1 MKSAK
6 LLILTFIAPAALCLA
21 QDQTAQPASSAA
33 APVGTPAVQASAPA
47 GDATPP
53 PLASGAAASNY
64 IIGASD
70 TLNVTVWKD
79 PTFSGPVLV
88 RPDGM
93 ISIPLLGDIPAAGST
108 PIQLREVIAAK
119 LRKYIQD
126 PQVSVVLTQV
136 NSKKIYLLGEINKKG
151 PVEMTPGMT
160 LLEAVSSGGGLTDY
174 AKTKKIYIL
183 RDDNGKHL
191 RIPVNYKDAL
201 KGNSALNLALQP
213 GDTIVVP

>member
-1 MKSAK
+1 
-6 LLILTFIAPAALCLA
+6 LTFLAPATLCLALAQAEAQNQPAPAPPAGQGPVTAAPASDAPAA
-21 QDQTAQPASSAA
+21 
-33 APVGTPAVQASAPA
+33 PV
-47 GDATPP
+47 PP
-53 PLASGAAASNY
+53 PLASGAAADSY

-70 TLNVTVWKD
+70 VLNVTVWKD

-108 PIQLREVIAAK
+108 TLQLKEVIAAK
-119 LRKYIQD
+119 LRKYLQD
-126 PQVSVVLTQV
+126 PQVSVILTNV

-151 PVEMTPGMT
+151 PVDMTPGMT
-160 LLEAVSSGGGLTDY
+160 LLEAVSSGGGLTEY

-183 RDDNGKHL
+183 RDENGKHEK
-191 RIPVNYKDAL
+191 IPVDYKDAL
-201 KGNSALNLALQP
+201 KGNSALNVALRP

>member
-1 MKSAK
+1 VTAAPASD
-6 LLILTFIAPAALCLA
+6 APAA
-21 QDQTAQPASSAA
+21 PA
-33 APVGTPAVQASAPA
+33 
-47 GDATPP
+47 PP
-53 PLASGAAASNY
+53 PLASGAAADSY

-70 TLNVTVWKD
+70 VLNVTVWKD

-108 PIQLREVIAAK
+108 TLQLKEVIAAK
-119 LRKYIQD
+119 LRKYLQD
-126 PQVSVVLTQV
+126 PQVSVILTNV

-151 PVEMTPGMT
+151 PVDMTPGMT
-160 LLEAVSSGGGLTDY
+160 LLEAVSSGGGLTEY

-183 RDDNGKHL
+183 RDENGKHEK
-191 RIPVNYKDAL
+191 IPVDYKDAL
-201 KGNSALNLALQP
+201 KGNSALNVALRP

>member
-6 LLILTFIAPAALCLA
+6 LLLLTFMAPAALCLA
-21 QDQTAQPASSAA
+21 QNQPAS
-33 APVGTPAVQASAPA
+33 APSGMAQAPA
-47 GDATPP
+47 ATAPTPDAALPAPP
-53 PLASGAAASNY
+53 PLAAGVAANNY

-70 TLNVTVWKD
+70 VLMVTVWKD
-79 PTFSGPVLV
+79 PTFSGSVLV

-93 ISIPLLGDIPAAGST
+93 ISIPLLGDIQAAGST
-108 PIQLREVIAAK
+108 PIQLKDVIAAK

-126 PQVSVVLTQV
+126 PQVSVILTQV
-136 NSKKIYLLGEINKKG
+136 NSKKIYLIGEINKKG

-160 LLEAVSSGGGLTDY
+160 LLEAISSGGGLTDY
-174 AKTKKIYIL
+174 AKTKKMYIL
-183 RDDNGKHL
+183 RDENGNHQ

-201 KGNSALNLALQP
+201 KGNSALNVALHP

>member
-1 MKSAK
+1 MRSFK
-6 LLILTFIAPAALCLA
+6 LLLLTFLAPATLCLA
-21 QDQTAQPASSAA
+21 LARAEAQNQPAPAGQTPAAPASDTPA
-33 APVGTPAVQASAPA
+33 APV
-47 GDATPP
+47 PP
-53 PLASGAAASNY
+53 PLASGAAADSY

-70 TLNVTVWKD
+70 VLNVTVWKG

-108 PIQLREVIAAK
+108 TLQLKEVIAAK
-119 LRKYIQD
+119 LRKYLQD
-126 PQVSVVLTQV
+126 PQVSVILTNV

-151 PVEMTPGMT
+151 PVDMTPGMT
-160 LLEAVSSGGGLTDY
+160 LLEAVSSGGGLTEY

-183 RDDNGKHL
+183 RDENGKHEK
-191 RIPVNYKDAL
+191 IPVDYKDAL
-201 KGNSALNLALQP
+201 KGNSALNVALRP

>member
-1 MKSAK
+1 
-6 LLILTFIAPAALCLA
+6 LTFLAPATLCLALAQAEAQNQPAPAPPAGQGPVTAAPASDAPAA
-21 QDQTAQPASSAA
+21 PA
-33 APVGTPAVQASAPA
+33 
-47 GDATPP
+47 PP
-53 PLASGAAASNY
+53 PLASGAAADSY

-70 TLNVTVWKD
+70 VLNVTVWKD

-108 PIQLREVIAAK
+108 TLQLKEVIAAK
-119 LRKYIQD
+119 LRKYLQD
-126 PQVSVVLTQV
+126 PQVSVILTNV

-151 PVEMTPGMT
+151 PVDMTPGMT
-160 LLEAVSSGGGLTDY
+160 LLEAVSSGGGLTEY

-183 RDDNGKHL
+183 RDENGKHEK
-191 RIPVNYKDAL
+191 IPVDYKDAL
-201 KGNSALNLALQP
+201 KGNSALNVALRP